1 MRSRSS
7 RWFFAA
13 LLAVATA
20 ATGATYAAA
29 PPSAP
34 DAPYTVKPGDTLVV
48 SVWKE
53 PELQRPVLVEPDGTF
68 SFPLCGEIDARDK
81 TVGQLQQ
88 QITQHLARFITDPV
102 VTVSLQKIAGNRVYV
117 IGQVTKPGAFV
128 VNPRVDVIQ
137 AIAMAGGTTPFASL
151 GNIKIIRR
159 TANGGQEALPFNY
172 NDVVRGNDLSQN
184 ITLEAGDVVVV
195 P

>member
-1 MRSRSS
+1 MRSSVTH
-7 RWFFAA
+7 WACGV
-13 LLAVATA
+13 LLALAATA
-20 ATGATYAAA
+20 APAS
-29 PPSAP
+29 PPDP
-34 DAPYTVKPGDTLVV
+34 PYTVKPGDTLLV

-53 PELQRPVLVEPDGTF
+53 PELQRPVLIEPDGTF
-68 SFPLCGEIDARDK
+68 AFPLCGQIDAHDK

-117 IGQVTKPGAFV
+117 IGQVTKPGAFI
-128 VNPRVDVIQ
+128 VNPRVNVMQ

-159 TANGGQEALPFNY
+159 TAGGQEALPFNY
-172 NDVVRGNDLSQN
+172 NDVIHGNDLSQN
-184 ITLEAGDVVVV
+184 VTLEAGDVVVV